1 MNLLIISNTC
11 SLQKYQYIFE
21 TREKKYIDP
30 SQKFF
35 YQLFEGTSNNKNFK
49 TITYISSLPISASVH
64 KKKKWDREIEKKG
77 KFKFIYHKFIN
88 RKIICFFA
96 SYYYIKKEINIWQK
110 KNKNDGFIIVDGTN
124 LVQML
129 ALLHSRKKVKKVAL
143 VTDVPN
149 MITVI
154 GHKKISKI
162 RYFFQLIYDNFTL
175 KVVNKFDGYIFLTE
189 SMNELLNPQKKPY
202 IVIEGSV
209 DTSKVYKQKQPTD
222 TFNVVYAGGLY
233 KSFGIDKLINSF
245 SRFEENDKI
254 KLFLYGNGP
263 IVENYSKQDYINDK
277 VQYMGV
283 VSSDE
288 IVKIEAEADLLI
300 NPRPSNLEFTKYSF
314 PSKTL
319 EYMSS
324 GTAFLT
330 TKLKGIGKEYF
341 KYLLVIDDETEYGIY
356 KSIRN
361 AYLMEQKELNEL
373 GSKAKQFVETQK
385 NSYHQCVRL
394 YNFLMELDNYENQK

>member
-1 MNLLIISNTC
+1 MNLLIISKTC

-35 YQLFEGTSNNKNFK
+35 YQLFEGTINNKNFK
-49 TITYISSLPISASVH
+49 TITYISSLPISTSVH
-64 KKKKWDREIEKKG
+64 KKKKWNREIERKG

-96 SYYYIKKEINIWQK
+96 SYYYIKKEINIWIK
-110 KNKNDGFIIVDGTN
+110 ENKNNGFIIVDGTN
-124 LVQML
+124 LIQML
-129 ALLHSRKKVKKVAL
+129 ALLHFRKKVKKLAL

-154 GHKKISKI
+154 GHKKMSKI
-162 RYFFQLIYDNFTL
+162 RCFFQLIYDNFTL

-361 AYLMEQKELNEL
+361 AYLMEQKELTKL
-373 GSKAKQFVETQK
+373 GNKAKKFVETQK

-394 YNFLMELDNYENQK
+394 YDFLMELDNYENQK

>member
-1 MNLLIISNTC
+1 MNLLIISKTC

-35 YQLFEGTSNNKNFK
+35 YQLFEGTINNKNFK
-49 TITYISSLPISASVH
+49 TITYISSLPISTSVH
-64 KKKKWDREIEKKG
+64 KKKKWNREIERKG

-96 SYYYIKKEINIWQK
+96 SYYYIKKEINIWIK
-110 KNKNDGFIIVDGTN
+110 ENKNNGFIIVDGTN
-124 LVQML
+124 LIQML
-129 ALLHSRKKVKKVAL
+129 ALLHFRKKVKKLAL

-154 GHKKISKI
+154 GHKKMSKI

-361 AYLMEQKELNEL
+361 AYLMEQKELTEL
-373 GSKAKQFVETQK
+373 GNKAKKFVETQK

-394 YNFLMELDNYENQK
+394 YDFLMELDNYENQK

>member
-88 RKIICFFA
+88 RKVICFFA

-288 IVKIEAEADLLI
+288 IVKIETEADLLI

>member
-1 MNLLIISNTC
+1 MNLLIISRTC

-35 YQLFEGTSNNKNFK
+35 YHLFEGTINNKNFK
-49 TITYISSLPISASVH
+49 TITYNSSLPISTSVH
-64 KKKKWDREIEKKG
+64 KKKKWNREIERKG

-96 SYYYIKKEINIWQK
+96 SYYYIKKEINIWIK
-110 KNKNDGFIIVDGTN
+110 ENKNNGFIIVDGTN
-124 LVQML
+124 LIQML
-129 ALLHSRKKVKKVAL
+129 ALLHFRKKVKKLAL
-143 VTDVPN
+143 VTDVPK

-154 GHKKISKI
+154 GHKKMSKI
-162 RYFFQLIYDNFTL
+162 RCFFQLIYDNFTL

-361 AYLMEQKELNEL
+361 AYLMEQKELTEL
-373 GSKAKQFVETQK
+373 GNKAKKFVETQK

-394 YNFLMELDNYENQK
+394 YDFLMELDNYENQK

>member
-1 MNLLIISNTC
+1 MNLLIISKTC

-35 YQLFEGTSNNKNFK
+35 YQLFEGTINNKNFK
-49 TITYISSLPISASVH
+49 TITYISSLPISTSVH
-64 KKKKWDREIEKKG
+64 KKKKWNREIERKG

-96 SYYYIKKEINIWQK
+96 SYYYIKKEINIWIK
-110 KNKNDGFIIVDGTN
+110 ENKNNGFIIVDGTN
-124 LVQML
+124 LIQML
-129 ALLHSRKKVKKVAL
+129 ALLHFRKKVKKLAL

-154 GHKKISKI
+154 GHKKMSKI
-162 RYFFQLIYDNFTL
+162 RCFFQLIYDNFTL

-222 TFNVVYAGGLY
+222 IFNVVYAGGLY

-361 AYLMEQKELNEL
+361 AYLMEQKELTKL
-373 GSKAKQFVETQK
+373 GNKAKKFVETQK

-394 YNFLMELDNYENQK
+394 YDFLMELDNYENQK

>member
-88 RKIICFFA
+88 RKVICFFA

-361 AYLMEQKELNEL
+361 AYLMEQKELTEL
-373 GSKAKQFVETQK
+373 GNKAKKFVETQK

-394 YNFLMELDNYENQK
+394 YDFLMELDNYENQK

>member
-88 RKIICFFA
+88 RKVICFFA

-341 KYLLVIDDETEYGIY
+341 KYLLVIDDETECGIY

>member
-88 RKIICFFA
+88 RKVICFFA

>member
-49 TITYISSLPISASVH
+49 TITYISSLTISASVH

-88 RKIICFFA
+88 RKVICFFA

-149 MITVI
+149 MTTVI

-361 AYLMEQKELNEL
+361 AYLMEQKELTEL
-373 GSKAKQFVETQK
+373 GNKAKKFVETQK

-394 YNFLMELDNYENQK
+394 YDFLMELDNYENQK